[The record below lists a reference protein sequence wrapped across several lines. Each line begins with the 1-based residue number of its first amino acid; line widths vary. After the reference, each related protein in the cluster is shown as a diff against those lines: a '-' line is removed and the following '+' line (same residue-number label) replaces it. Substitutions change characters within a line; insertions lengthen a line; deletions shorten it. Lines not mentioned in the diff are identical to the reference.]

1 MELNQKSGNHQW
13 RGRLIKA
20 GGGILLIFATGL
32 SIFTWKLFSPPSV
45 DLQPLPKTLVSLEL
59 PEGQQLLSKSKSKQD
74 FQPLSTL
81 KPKSVWEDTLA
92 TTSGSMGDHRIAA
105 ALTIRRT

>member
-1 MELNQKSGNHQW
+1 MDLNQKSGNHQW

-32 SIFTWKLFSPPSV
+32 SVFSWKLFSPPSG
-45 DLQPLPKTLVSLEL
+45 DIQPLPKTLVSLES

-74 FQPLSTL
+74 FQPLST
-81 KPKSVWEDTLA
+81 
-92 TTSGSMGDHRIAA
+92 H
-105 ALTIRRT
+105 